1 MARQSSKELEEGVVT
16 ASENADPEYLEV
28 TDLPAAFE
36 KRGTEFDVRDM
47 NRMGKL
53 PELRVRLPRVSWLN
67 MRLTAS
73 SVTFVS
79 PPFSAIQ

>member
-1 MARQSSKELEEGVVT
+1 MALQSSKESEAGVLT
-16 ASENADPEYLEV
+16 ASENADPEYPEA

-53 PELRVRLPRVSWLN
+53 PELRVRLPCVSWLN

-73 SVTFVS
+73 SATFAS